1 MSYIERMLMG
11 GSMGNERYV
20 LIVDDEP
27 FNLEILS
34 EYLQSAGYNLLKA
47 EDGTEALSHLNRC
60 AESIDVVLLDRMMP
74 NMNGMEVLAHMKQ
87 SPEWHH
93 IPIILQTAVGSPDSI
108 REGLQAGA
116 YYYLT
121 KPYEKSML
129 LAVVS
134 AAGMERRNA
143 RKLAESLTR
152 QQACLRLMS
161 SSTFRF
167 RRLEEA
173 HEIASL
179 ISSAF
184 PDPHRVAMGLSELI
198 INGIEHGNL
207 DIRYEEKGRLL
218 RTGNWQ
224 AEVQRRLALPEY
236 ENRHMTVSFERTE
249 TEARVTITDEGE
261 GFDWRPYL
269 ELSPDRAFDPHGR
282 GISMARMIS
291 FDSIEY
297 QGRGNVVTVAVRL

>member
-1 MSYIERMLMG
+1 MA
-11 GSMGNERYV
+11 NERYV

-34 EYLQSAGYNLLKA
+34 EYLLGGGYSLLKA
-47 EDGTEALSHLNRC
+47 EDGTEALSHLNRS
-60 AESIDVVLLDRMMP
+60 AEFIDVVLLDRMMP

-93 IPIILQTAVGSPDSI
+93 IPVILQTAVGSPDSI

-134 AAGMERRNA
+134 AACMERRNA
-143 RKLAESLTR
+143 RKMAESLAR
-152 QQACLRLMS
+152 QQACLRLMNA
-161 SSTFRF
+161 STFRF

-184 PDPHRVAMGLSELI
+184 PDPHRVAMGLSELM

-218 RTGNWQ
+218 RSGNWQ
-224 AEVQRRLALPEY
+224 AEIQRRLALPEY
-236 ENRHMTVSFERTE
+236 ENRFITVSFERTAR
-249 TEARVTITDEGE
+249 EARVTIADDGE
-261 GFDWRPYL
+261 GFNWKPYL

-291 FDSIEY
+291 FDAMEY
-297 QGRGNVVTVAVRL
+297 SGRGNCVTVSVYL

>member
-1 MSYIERMLMG
+1 MP
-11 GSMGNERYV
+11 NERYV
-20 LIVDDEP
+20 LIVDDEA
-27 FNLEILS
+27 FNLEILT
-34 EYLQSAGYNLLKA
+34 EYLRGGGYNLLRA
-47 EDGTEALSHLNRC
+47 EDGTEALSHLNRS

-87 SPEWHH
+87 SAEWQQ
-93 IPIILQTAVGSPDSI
+93 IPVILQTAVGSPDSI

-134 AAGMERRNA
+134 AACQERRNA
-143 RKLAESLTR
+143 RKMAESLTR
-152 QQACLRLMS
+152 QQACLRLMDAA
-161 SSTFRF
+161 TFRF

-173 HEIASL
+173 HEVASL

-207 DIRYEEKGRLL
+207 GIRYDEKGDLL
-218 RTGNWQ
+218 RNGDWH
-224 AEVQRRLALPEY
+224 AEIQRRLALPQY
-236 ENRHMTVSFERTE
+236 ENRYITVSFERTSK
-249 TEARVTITDEGE
+249 EARVTITDDGD
-261 GFDWRPYL
+261 GFNWQPFL
-269 ELSPDRAFDPHGR
+269 ELSPERAFDPHGR

-291 FDSIEY
+291 FDTMEY
-297 QGRGNVVTVAVRL
+297 QGKGNCVTVSVYL

>member
-1 MSYIERMLMG
+1 MA
-11 GSMGNERYV
+11 NERYV

-34 EYLQSAGYNLLKA
+34 EYLLGGGYSLLKA
-47 EDGTEALSHLNRC
+47 EDGTEALSHLNRS
-60 AESIDVVLLDRMMP
+60 AEFIDVVLLDRMMP

-93 IPIILQTAVGSPDSI
+93 IPVILQTAVGSPDSI

-134 AAGMERRNA
+134 AACMERRNA
-143 RKLAESLTR
+143 RKMAESLAR
-152 QQACLRLMS
+152 QQACLRLMNA
-161 SSTFRF
+161 STFRF

-184 PDPHRVAMGLSELI
+184 PDPHRVAMGLSELM

-218 RTGNWQ
+218 RSGNWQ
-224 AEVQRRLALPEY
+224 AEIQRRLAMPQY
-236 ENRHMTVSFERTE
+236 ENRFITVSFERTAR
-249 TEARVTITDEGE
+249 EARVTIADDGE
-261 GFDWRPYL
+261 GFNWKPYL

-291 FDSIEY
+291 FDAMEY
-297 QGRGNVVTVAVRL
+297 SGRGNCVTVSVYL

>member
-1 MSYIERMLMG
+1 MA
-11 GSMGNERYV
+11 NDRYV

-34 EYLQSAGYNLLKA
+34 DYLQSGGYNLLRA
-47 EDGTEALSHLNRC
+47 EDGTEALSHLNRS
-60 AESIDVVLLDRMMP
+60 AEFIDVVLLDRMMP
-74 NMNGMEVLAHMKQ
+74 SMNGMEVLAHMKQ
-87 SPEWHH
+87 APEWHH
-93 IPIILQTAVGSPDSI
+93 IPVILQTAVGSPDSI

-134 AAGMERRNA
+134 AACMERRNA
-143 RKLAESLTR
+143 RKMAESLTR

-161 SSTFRF
+161 ASTFRL

-184 PDPHRVAMGLSELI
+184 PDPHRVAMGLSELM

-207 DIRYEEKGRLL
+207 DIRYDEKGRLL
-218 RTGNWQ
+218 RSGSWQ
-224 AEVQRRLALPEY
+224 AEIQRRLALPEFS
-236 ENRHMTVSFERTE
+236 ERQITVTFERTA
-249 TEARVTITDEGE
+249 TEAKVTITDDGE
-261 GFDWRPYL
+261 GFNWKPYL
-269 ELSPDRAFDPHGR
+269 ELSPERAFDPHGR

-291 FDSIEY
+291 FDSMEY
-297 QGRGNVVTVAVRL
+297 IGRGNVVVVAVRL

>member
-1 MSYIERMLMG
+1 MA
-11 GSMGNERYV
+11 NERYV

-34 EYLQSAGYNLLKA
+34 EYLLGGGYSLLKA
-47 EDGTEALSHLNRC
+47 EDGTEALSHLNRS

-87 SPEWHH
+87 SAEWHH
-93 IPIILQTAVGSPDSI
+93 IPVILQTAVGSPDSI

-134 AAGMERRNA
+134 AACMERRNA
-143 RKLAESLTR
+143 RKMAESLAR
-152 QQACLRLMS
+152 QQACLRLMDA
-161 SSTFRF
+161 STFRF

-184 PDPHRVAMGLSELI
+184 PDPHRVAMGLSELM

-218 RTGNWQ
+218 RSGNWQ
-224 AEVQRRLALPEY
+224 AEIQRRLAMPEY
-236 ENRHMTVSFERTE
+236 ESRFITVSFERTAR
-249 TEARVTITDEGE
+249 EARVTIADDGD
-261 GFDWRPYL
+261 GFNWKPYL
-269 ELSPDRAFDPHGR
+269 ELSPERAFDPHGR

-291 FDSIEY
+291 FDTMEY
-297 QGRGNVVTVAVRL
+297 SGRGNCVTVSVYL